1 MDANIVKAT
10 KQPSGSGHPR
20 VVMGEITAVA
30 TRYRANYSIPMSN
43 SESSKPRVVMAP
55 EPSRPELRS
64 NLLNVNCAE
73 DEDVEWQWTETL
85 AGRFV
90 SGYRIVARV
99 DPPV

>member
-20 VVMGEITAVA
+20 VVMGEITAIA

-43 SESSKPRVVMAP
+43 PESSKLRV
-55 EPSRPELRS
+55 
-64 NLLNVNCAE
+64 
-73 DEDVEWQWTETL
+73 ETA

-90 SGYRIVARV
+90 SGYRIVTRIT
-99 DPPV
+99 PPV

>member
-1 MDANIVKAT
+1 
-10 KQPSGSGHPR
+10 
-20 VVMGEITAVA
+20 MGEITAIA

-43 SESSKPRVVMAP
+43 SESSKLRVVTAP
-55 EPSRPELRS
+55 EPSRPE
-64 NLLNVNCAE
+64 
-73 DEDVEWQWTETL
+73 TP